1 MPKPYS
7 IEGTARPGVLLS
19 DDTVHFGDKTEEN
32 EMRITQSDYSEDYDY
47 FEISLKNRH
56 RRRRDRRSRRPRQV
70 SEEIRAQFTNVN
82 DNVSDFVP
90 SYAAALDPL
99 HHERQ
104 WLIDSVG
111 SFYRDN
117 LIEDVTRMVKGGKEA
132 NVYCCPAGPTTGVA
146 LIAAKLY
153 RPRMLRHLRNDAL
166 YKEGRL
172 LLDSDGKEAKGD
184 REARAIRKKTRFG
197 QNLSILNWIM
207 HEYNAHRTLYQAGV
221 DVPRP
226 IAHRGN
232 TILMAYIGDEW
243 VAAPTLNEIRLDA
256 AEARP
261 LFERVVENIRLML
274 SQHYVHGDLSAY
286 NILYWEKRIHI
297 IDFPQ
302 LVDARK
308 NGNALMLLERDVQR
322 VCQYFG
328 RSGVESDPDLLVGR
342 LWQEY
347 MAGD

>member
-1 MPKPYS
+1 
-7 IEGTARPGVLLS
+7 
-19 DDTVHFGDKTEEN
+19 
-32 EMRITQSDYSEDYDY
+32 
-47 FEISLKNRH
+47 
-56 RRRRDRRSRRPRQV
+56 
-70 SEEIRAQFTNVN
+70 
-82 DNVSDFVP
+82 VP

-104 WLIDSVG
+104 WLIDSVA

-117 LIEDVTRMVKGGKEA
+117 LITDVTRIVKGGKEA
-132 NVYCCPAGPTTGVA
+132 NVYCCLAGPTTGVD

-172 LLDSDGKEAKGD
+172 LLGADGKEAKGD

-197 QNLSILNWIM
+197 QRLDILNWIM
-207 HEYNAHRTLYQAGV
+207 HEFDVHEALFRAGV

-226 IAHRGN
+226 IAHSGN
-232 TILMAYIGDEW
+232 TILMAYVGDQW
-243 VAAPTLNEIRLDA
+243 SAAPALNEVRLDES
-256 AEARP
+256 EARR
-261 LFERVVENIRLML
+261 LFERIMENIQIML
-274 SQHYVHGDLSAY
+274 TNHFIHADLSAY
-286 NILYWEKRIHI
+286 NILYWEGKGYI

-308 NGNALMLLERDVQR
+308 NRNAQSLLERDVER
-322 VCQYFG
+322 VCQYFA
-328 RSGVESDPDLLVGR
+328 RCGVDSDPGELAAN
-342 LWQEY
+342 LWREY